1 MARPHRIA
9 LDGLLLALLG
19 ASTALPAQD
28 LRAPAADVRYAARRD
43 RAYARLGNDML
54 VIRSRWAT
62 GHVAQP
68 AFEQDPTFFYYTGA
82 DRVLGAILILDG
94 KTRRA
99 ELFLPHALPAVLGP
113 IGETQPK
120 PNAVKPEAYHAD
132 AVADWNAFPR
142 YLERRL
148 RDDPRP
154 TIRVDENL
162 AAGGLAGFTETALDS
177 LGTPGRPRSSWADAL
192 RRRWPNVSIVEGAAF
207 AADLRAVKDSVE
219 IAALR
224 RAATNSV
231 AALRAGMSRFA
242 PGRRQRDV
250 EGAVVDACTRNAG
263 DGPSFWPWAMS
274 GPNAVF
280 PTPFTSSVDMHNLDR
295 VMRAGEIARLDVGCQ
310 VDHYMGDVGRT
321 VPVSGKFTPDQAEVI
336 DLLVATYRA
345 GLAVLRDGVAD
356 STVIQASLA
365 EARRLRPTMRT
376 ALGRRAAAV
385 IAERDSVPYWQIH
398 GIGLDIAERLP
409 SVLRAGMVLDYEP
422 IFAVGG
428 QGFYMEDMI
437 LITPTGHEILTKGV
451 PSSAAEIERAMRA
464 TGTPTRIAR

>member
-1 MARPHRIA
+1 MILHRGTSLA
-9 LDGLLLALLG
+9 ATLLALIAAPTIAG
-19 ASTALPAQD
+19 AQSP
-28 LRAPAADVRYAARRD
+28 RASATVARHAARRD
-43 RAYARLGNDML
+43 RAYSRLGNDLL
-54 VIRSRWAT
+54 VVRSRWAMSQFT
-62 GHVAQP
+62 QP
-68 AFEQDPTFFYYTGA
+68 AFEQDPTFYYFTGA
-82 DRVLGAILILDG
+82 DHVLGAILVLDG
-94 KTRRA
+94 RTRRA
-99 ELFLPHALPAVLGP
+99 ELFLPSALPAFLGP
-113 IGETQPK
+113 IARHQPK
-120 PNAVKPEAYHAD
+120 PGVAQAD
-132 AVADWNAFPR
+132 SFHVDGVADWNAFSR
-142 YLERRL
+142 YIERRL

-154 TIRVDENL
+154 TIRLDEDVTQP
-162 AAGGLAGFTETALDS
+162 GLAGLVDLALDS
-177 LGTPGRPRSSWADAL
+177 TAATPGRLRSAWADAL
-192 RRRWPNVSIVEGAAF
+192 RRRWPDASVVSSTAISGE
-207 AADLRAVKDSVE
+207 LRAVKDSVE

-224 RAATNSV
+224 EAATNSA
-231 AALRAGMSRFA
+231 AALRAGMLRFA
-242 PGRRQRDV
+242 PGRHQRDV

-263 DGPSFWPWAMS
+263 DGPSFWPWAMA

-321 VPVSGKFTPDQAEVI
+321 VPVSGTFTPDQAEVI

-345 GLAVLRDGVAD
+345 GLAVLRDSVAD
-356 STVIQASLA
+356 STVIEASIA

-422 IFAVGG
+422 IFSVDG

-437 LITPTGHEILTKGV
+437 LITPTGYEILTKGL
-451 PSSAAEIERAMRA
+451 PYSAAEIERAMR
-464 TGTPTRIAR
+464 RY